1 MRKVLK
7 IVAIALGGLV
17 VLVVGAGAVLGL
29 LGRSR
34 LHATYDAGSLAA
46 LPMAQAS
53 PQRGEHIAR
62 IEGCFACHGERLAG
76 AVFLDIPPGRI
87 VAPNLTAG
95 KGGVGKAYEPADWN
109 RAVRYGV
116 RPSGHWILPFM
127 PYRLYNRLG
136 DDDTADLVAFLESAP
151 AVDNAPGATELRLPG
166 YVMLGTMDPEGVLE
180 ELRRPRRPH
189 APRGPTPE
197 YGAYLTSITC
207 VECHGADLRGG
218 SHPAPEAPPA
228 PSLARAGGWSLEDF
242 RRALRTAVLPD
253 GRTLTPWM
261 PRTFSN
267 LDDVETAAI
276 HAHLRSLPPPSATPT
291 AGD

>member
-151 AVDNAPGATELRLPG
+151 AVDNAPGATELRLP
-166 YVMLGTMDPEGVLE
+166 LSP
-180 ELRRPRRPH
+180 
-189 APRGPTPE
+189 
-197 YGAYLTSITC
+197 
-207 VECHGADLRGG
+207 G
-218 SHPAPEAPPA
+218 SGFF
-228 PSLARAGGWSLEDF
+228 SAGG
-242 RRALRTAVLPD
+242 
-253 GRTLTPWM
+253 GGTPYSSRSFLSRPSRSTRSWYSGM
-261 PRTFSN
+261 RGICTKTFTRES
-267 LDDVETAAI
+267 V
-276 HAHLRSLPPPSATPT
+276 ATISMVPVGGFF
-291 AGD
+291 APFGP